1 MSDLLIG
8 AKPIRQ
14 PDERG
19 LAEALRI
26 TATIFALATPFFVYM
41 GLSASLVQEEYRLS
55 RLVESRHQL
64 SKEHERL
71 VLSRDALV
79 SPGTVNAIALEKLGM
94 VEEDAQEWT
103 VGVEPEK
110 MDGGTGRGG
119 DGGRKAP
126 GQAPEGGRA
135 GGGQKEKRDLSG
147 ASVAPPVAM
156 KAPPKDSALG
166 HVTDAVA
173 RPKAKGGPKTKP
185 SSARITAKAA
195 PVKHRQAKPKAKRS
209 KTP

>member
-1 MSDLLIG
+1 MSDLIIG

-26 TATIFALATPFFVYM
+26 TLVIFGLATPFFVYM
-41 GLSASLVQEEYRLS
+41 GFSASLVQEEYRLS

-71 VLSRDALV
+71 VLTRDALL
-79 SPGTVNAIALEKLGM
+79 SPGTVNAIARDKLGM

-110 MDGGTGRGG
+110 KDGEMGRGG
-119 DGGRKAP
+119 DGGKKGP
-126 GQAPEGGRA
+126 SKNPESQKA
-135 GGGQKEKRDLSG
+135 GGGQDKKTAFSREG
-147 ASVAPPVAM
+147 VATPVAM
-156 KAPPKDSALG
+156 KTSMKSPTLG
-166 HVTDAVA
+166 RVADAVA
-173 RPKAKGGPKTKP
+173 RPKTAGGPEKM
-185 SSARITAKAA
+185 SAIRTTAKAPPA
-195 PVKHRQAKPKAKRS
+195 KHRQAKPKARRGK
-209 KTP
+209 KP